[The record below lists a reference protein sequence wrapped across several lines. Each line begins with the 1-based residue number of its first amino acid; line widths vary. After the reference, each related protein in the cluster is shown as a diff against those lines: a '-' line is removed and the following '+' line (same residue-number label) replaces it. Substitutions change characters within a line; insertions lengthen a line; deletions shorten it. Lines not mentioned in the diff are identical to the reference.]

1 MEVQNLQHLR
11 LLRLPEVLE
20 ILIGVSRS
28 LLNEMIRRREFPA
41 PRRIGRRAVG
51 WPAYV
56 VARWLESRPSAR
68 PPVSG

>member
-11 LLRLPEVLE
+11 LLRLPEVL

-41 PRRIGRRAVG
+41 PKKIGRRAVG